1 MVHVK
6 DQTCT
11 LLIITWWSGR
21 NCPKLV
27 FKPLAAKKDLSI
39 SVLFTAPFL
48 QIIPVSV
55 YMVTMCALQ
64 DIFKEQCHHFWI
76 NWNEKWCSKFNTY
89 TDHGPETC
97 SWKFQFS
104 CCLHTAEYRF
114 LFEGRKVFEYH
125 IKTDLLNL
133 ELKIRSAKDWRWN
146 AVLGL

>member
-1 MVHVK
+1 
-6 DQTCT
+6 
-11 LLIITWWSGR
+11 
-21 NCPKLV
+21 
-27 FKPLAAKKDLSI
+27 
-39 SVLFTAPFL
+39 
-48 QIIPVSV
+48 
-55 YMVTMCALQ
+55 MCALQ

-76 NWNEKWCSKFNTY
+76 HCNEKWCSKFNTY